1 MKSYAIKALSGSLSG
16 QIFHLK
22 EKLVFGRSTGD
33 VVLKELSVSN
43 PHGEV
48 KQQADGRVMLQ
59 DLDSKNGILIDGKA
73 QATVFLETGMVFT
86 IGGSDFQLIA
96 FKSPEEVWLD
106 FLNDNMKNIKN
117 KPRKLQAFAKPVR
130 INFIEGPQKGMK
142 FVLGYGPRSFGSG
155 CVDVPLLDSKI
166 PDKAFK
172 LIPKDKSLDFYTK
185 YPELYMKSR
194 SGKPKSTLSLGEDGI
209 IVCGDTKL
217 HISFK

>member
-1 MKSYAIKALSGSLSG
+1 MKSYAIKVLSGSLSDR
-16 QIFHLK
+16 IFHLK
-22 EKLVFGRSTGD
+22 EKLVFGRSAGD
-33 VVLKELSVSN
+33 VVLKELSVSD

-48 KQQADGRVMLQ
+48 KQQADGRVILQ
-59 DLDSKNGILIDGKA
+59 DLDSKNGIFIEGKA
-73 QATVFLETGMVFT
+73 QATVFLEKGMVFT

-96 FKSPEEVWLD
+96 FKTPEEVWLD
-106 FLNDNMKNIKN
+106 FLNDNIKNIKN
-117 KPRKLQAFAKPVR
+117 KPRKLQAFAKPVQ

-155 CVDVPLLDSKI
+155 CVDIPLLDSKI

-172 LIPKDKSLDFYTK
+172 LIPKGRSLNFYTK

-194 SGKPKSTLSLGEDGI
+194 SGKMQSTLSVGEDGI

-217 HISFK
+217 QISFK